1 MAIELPKTTIC
12 DLSFPRSSVL
22 LVTLNKPEKFNCI
35 PSFGH
40 KELEDVWEWMDSNPH
55 ISIGI
60 ITGSGRAFCGG
71 ADLRG
76 QLSF

>member
-1 MAIELPKTTIC
+1 MDLPITTIC
-12 DLSFPRSSVL
+12 DLSFPRPAVL
-22 LVTLNKPEKFNCI
+22 LVTLNQPEKLNCI

-40 KELEDVWEWMDSNPH
+40 RELENIWEWMDSNPK
-55 ISIGI
+55 ILVGI

-76 QLSF
+76 